1 MKAEQFIHK
10 YYDDFQAADWQA
22 FGSHLSE
29 DFTYYTDQ
37 CIVQSKEELLQFLA
51 ANAWPVKQFEISDF
65 STLSGS
71 NENLC
76 VVTYKIAFHSSDDT
90 TIVLARESTVLR
102 GKGDAWEVCHCHSSN
117 KI

>member
-1 MKAEQFIHK
+1 MTAEQFISK

-51 ANAWPVKQFEISDF
+51 SNPWPVKHFEISDF

-76 VVTYKIAFHSSDDT
+76 VVTYKIARRRYYLPGKAPFCEAKKMLGKFV
-90 TIVLARESTVLR
+90 IVIVRIR
-102 GKGDAWEVCHCHSSN
+102 YW
-117 KI
+117 